1 MKGPLGEV
9 FKVPEDNRKELESL
23 NKYENCIGGD
33 TIPDRI
39 AQLILIITSD
49 QEFKWLHRV
58 GEEPGQELARR
69 DH

>member
-1 MKGPLGEV
+1 MMKGPLGEV

-39 AQLILIITSD
+39 AHLILIITSD
-49 QEFKWLHRV
+49 QEF
-58 GEEPGQELARR
+58 E
-69 DH
+69 